1 MFVSCIYGELKTH
14 EIWKCECKE
23 GIFYL
28 DALQDYKVV
37 HWNYPEITPTDELLQ
52 KAKTAIECKKK
63 YNREREKLCKED
75 F

>member
-23 GIFYL
+23 GIFYI

-37 HWNYPEITPTDELLQ
+37 HWNYPEINPTHELLQ
-52 KAKTAIECKKK
+52 KAKTIIVRKKKHNRKKK
-63 YNREREKLCKED
+63 YR
-75 F
+75 